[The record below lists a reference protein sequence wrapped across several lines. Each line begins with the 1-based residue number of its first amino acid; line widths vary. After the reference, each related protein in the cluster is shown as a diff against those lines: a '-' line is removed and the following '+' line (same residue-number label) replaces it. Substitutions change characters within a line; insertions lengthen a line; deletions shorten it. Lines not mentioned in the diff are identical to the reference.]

1 MLGHVFWSIR
11 HCILISRNLWLIRFL
26 LSLHLLGQFEEAIS
40 RVSFFPDVTVV
51 GIILLLVGFKEC
63 QDICSLTHRGVLVG
77 TIETEGACYY
87 LGVEVESGVWSVL
100 EEESFVVL
108 VIFATLI

>member
-63 QDICSLTHRGVLVG
+63 QDICSLARRGWFAGAVQRVELRVG
-77 TIETEGACYY
+77 WGRALYLLAC
-87 LGVEVESGVWSVL
+87 GVYS
-100 EEESFVVL
+100 
-108 VIFATLI
+108 I